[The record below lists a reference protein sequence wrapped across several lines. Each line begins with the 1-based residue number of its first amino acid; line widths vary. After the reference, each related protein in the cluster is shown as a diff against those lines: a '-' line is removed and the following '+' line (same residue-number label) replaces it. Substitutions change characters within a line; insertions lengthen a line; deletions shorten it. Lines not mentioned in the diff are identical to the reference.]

1 MSIIL
6 NSLIDIIALI
16 ANLYI
21 WIVIIAAIL
30 SFVNPDPNN
39 QIVQFIYKATE
50 PVFNFL
56 RRKFPFL
63 VVSGIDLS
71 PLVVIFGLQIL
82 IKILYSFYIY

>member
-50 PVFNFL
+50 PVFSFL

-82 IKILYSFYIY
+82 IKILYNFYIY

>member
-1 MSIIL
+1 MSIII
-6 NSLIDIIALI
+6 NSLIDIIALV

-39 QIVQFIYKATE
+39 QIVQFIYRVTE

-82 IKILYSFYIY
+82 IKILYSFYL